1 LKEIFHYRKDGAHR
15 ADGDILLIE
24 ISDFDISACVINAG
38 GNQILELISAGTEDD
53 LDVEAFFKKYNLD
66 KVRWQKIKLLASTPG
81 NVFYP
86 ANSDIRVVN
95 EISPEVHSPGIFTD
109 ELGKWGIRNSYSV
122 PSVNWEKLKYEFPG
136 IIVKHSLTS
145 LLQQAELDE
154 AGTMMV
160 NFGRKSFS
168 VLVTRQQQLLIA
180 GYYDYTLPADVVYYL
195 LSICHQYG
203 LSREKMP
210 VIVSGLVDLQ
220 SAMYKELYLYFVQL
234 SLRRPAWDLA
244 GSDYPAHYFTNFN
257 DLLQCE

>member
-1 LKEIFHYRKDGAHR
+1 LKEIFHYRKDGVHR

-38 GNQILELISAGTEDD
+38 GNQVLELISAGTEDD
-53 LDVEAFFKKYNLD
+53 LDVEAFLLKYNLD
-66 KVRWQKIKLLASTPG
+66 KINWQKIKLLASTPG

-86 ANSDIRVVN
+86 ANTDMQAVS
-95 EISPEVHSPGIFTD
+95 EISAVVHSPVNFTD
-109 ELGKWGIRNSYSV
+109 EIGKWQISNSYSV
-122 PSVNWEKLKYEFPG
+122 PSADREKLEYKFPG

-145 LLQQAELDE
+145 LLQQAELDDP
-154 AGTMMV
+154 GTMMV

-168 VLVTRQQQLLIA
+168 VLVTREDQLLIA
-180 GYYDYTLPADVVYYL
+180 GYYDYTLPADVIYYL
-195 LSICHQYG
+195 LSICHQNR
-203 LSREKMP
+203 LSREKIP

-234 SLRRPAWDLA
+234 SLRRPGWDLA